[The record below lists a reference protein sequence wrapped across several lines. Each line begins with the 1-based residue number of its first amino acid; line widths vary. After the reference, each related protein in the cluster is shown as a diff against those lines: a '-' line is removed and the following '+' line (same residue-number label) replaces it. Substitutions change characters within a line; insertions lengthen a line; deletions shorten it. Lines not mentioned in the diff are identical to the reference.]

1 MSKLPGN
8 PGYSVLGDKSLEFYK
23 DPVGFCDHRL
33 DKHGGGGCRVFQS
46 RLLNKPT
53 AFVCSVRGMR
63 ELLHGKNQQK
73 KPRPVYTLLRPMY
86 VRSFV
91 RS

>member
-33 DKHGGGGCRVFQS
+33 EKHASRVFQS

-53 AFVCSVRGMR
+53 VIVCSVRGMR
-63 ELLHGKNQQK
+63 ELLHGKK
-73 KPRPVYTLLRPMY
+73 KKKKKKKVN
-86 VRSFV
+86 VKSNI
-91 RS
+91 